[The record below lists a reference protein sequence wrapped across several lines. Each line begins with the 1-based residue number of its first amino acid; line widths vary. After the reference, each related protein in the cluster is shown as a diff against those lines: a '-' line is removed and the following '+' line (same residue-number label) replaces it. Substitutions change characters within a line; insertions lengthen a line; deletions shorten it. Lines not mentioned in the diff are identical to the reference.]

1 MDNLKSIVECLLFA
15 ADTPLTMDH
24 FKKAMPEADPAA
36 IRQVLADLVQE
47 HAARNGGFL
56 LCEVAGGY
64 QFRTRPEYAQWIRQL
79 FQQTP
84 PKLSQAAMETL
95 AIIAYRQPVLRSEI
109 EQIRGVNSG
118 NTIKI
123 LLERRLIRV
132 LGRREIP
139 GRPLVSATTRK
150 FLETFDL
157 KDLKDL
163 PTPAE
168 IEDPAFGSP
177 GPAPDVETREAET
190 RSYAAPRQRL
200 LDLRADIAEET
211 GTNHNQ
217 ESNPDSD
224 VFKNDPDIS
233 CDTRQLP
240 EAPID
245 FTGLE
250 EIGPDPE

>member
-1 MDNLKSIVECLLFA
+1 MENLKSIVECLLFA

-24 FKKAMPEADPAA
+24 FKKAIPKADPGD
-36 IRQVLADLVQE
+36 IRQTIAELIRE
-47 HAARNGGFL
+47 HTARNGGFL
-56 LCEVAGGY
+56 LHEVAGGY
-64 QFRTRPEYAQWIRQL
+64 QFRTRPDYAPWIRQL

-139 GRPLVSATTRK
+139 GRPLVYATTRK

-163 PTPAE
+163 PTPTE

-177 GPAPDVETREAET
+177 
-190 RSYAAPRQRL
+190 
-200 LDLRADIAEET
+200 
-211 GTNHNQ
+211 
-217 ESNPDSD
+217 
-224 VFKNDPDIS
+224 
-233 CDTRQLP
+233 
-240 EAPID
+240 
-245 FTGLE
+245 
-250 EIGPDPE
+250 DPE